1 MKLGE
6 IRNQSGFLSN
16 NTVMKYNKKDSI
28 KEGLQNQIINIQKQ
42 IYSVSEN
49 KSLSI
54 EQKKQMQKDL
64 KEQLNELN
72 KQIIQRDL
80 EIRKEQEEKR
90 EEKIKEQ
97 LKDKNHIDDEQQE
110 MTNLFSITSS
120 LNQVKF
126 QTSASVKIKGNARV
140 LESEIKADEGRGLD
154 VSEKRKKLSEMK
166 DKIRGINKKI
176 IKTMNEVNKEI
187 KKSSKKEPLK
197 NVEQS
202 SNENEEKRGNN
213 EIQYE
218 SRDN

>member
-97 LKDKNHIDDEQQE
+97 LKDKNYIDDEQQE

-140 LESEIKADEGRGLD
+140 LESEIKADESRGLD

-213 EIQYE
+213 EIQRE

>member
-90 EEKIKEQ
+90 EENIKEQ
-97 LKDKNHIDDEQQE
+97 LKDKNYIDDEQQE

>member
-213 EIQYE
+213 EIQRE

>member
-28 KEGLQNQIINIQKQ
+28 KEGLQNQIVNIQKQ

-49 KSLSI
+49 KFLSI

-97 LKDKNHIDDEQQE
+97 LKDKNYIDDEQQE

-213 EIQYE
+213 EIQHE

>member
-97 LKDKNHIDDEQQE
+97 LKDKNYIDDEQQE

-202 SNENEEKRGNN
+202 SNENEEKRGKN
-213 EIQYE
+213 EIQRE

>member
-97 LKDKNHIDDEQQE
+97 LKDKNYIDDEQQE

-213 EIQYE
+213 EIQRE

>member
-28 KEGLQNQIINIQKQ
+28 KEGLQNQIVNIQKQ

-49 KSLSI
+49 KFLSI

-97 LKDKNHIDDEQQE
+97 LKDKNYIDDEQQE

-126 QTSASVKIKGNARV
+126 QTSASIKIKGNAHV

-187 KKSSKKEPLK
+187 KKSSKKEPLR

-213 EIQYE
+213 EIQRE

>member
-28 KEGLQNQIINIQKQ
+28 KEGLQNQIVNIQKQ

-49 KSLSI
+49 KFLSI

-97 LKDKNHIDDEQQE
+97 LKDKNYIDDEQQE

-213 EIQYE
+213 EIQRE

>member
-1 MKLGE
+1 
-6 IRNQSGFLSN
+6 
-16 NTVMKYNKKDSI
+16 
-28 KEGLQNQIINIQKQ
+28 
-42 IYSVSEN
+42 
-49 KSLSI
+49 
-54 EQKKQMQKDL
+54 MQKDL

-154 VSEKRKKLSEMK
+154 VSEKRKKL
-166 DKIRGINKKI
+166 
-176 IKTMNEVNKEI
+176 
-187 KKSSKKEPLK
+187 
-197 NVEQS
+197 
-202 SNENEEKRGNN
+202 
-213 EIQYE
+213 
-218 SRDN
+218 

>member
-6 IRNQSGFLSN
+6 IRNQSGFLSK

-97 LKDKNHIDDEQQE
+97 LKDKNYIDDEQQE

-213 EIQYE
+213 EIQRE

>member
-16 NTVMKYNKKDSI
+16 KTVMKYNKKDSI

-54 EQKKQMQKDL
+54 EQKKQMQKGL
-64 KEQLNELN
+64 KEQLNEIN

-97 LKDKNHIDDEQQE
+97 LKDKNYIHDEQQE

-202 SNENEEKRGNN
+202 SNENEEKRGKN
-213 EIQYE
+213 EIQRE